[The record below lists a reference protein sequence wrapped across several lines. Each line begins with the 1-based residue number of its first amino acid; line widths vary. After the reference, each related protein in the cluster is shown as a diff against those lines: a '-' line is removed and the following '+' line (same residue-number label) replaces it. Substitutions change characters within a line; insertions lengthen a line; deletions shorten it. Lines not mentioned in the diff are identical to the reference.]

1 MKRITTYWLSL
12 IALLLLP
19 LGATAQK
26 VILEETFDEI
36 TSGSNTKNPRFAML
50 SRWKGNDNTTQMKN
64 IYQADHAILVGSTSN
79 SAVGYFELKT
89 LDLSGNAGAF
99 DVTLEVKGIN
109 TDGSGILKVSIV
121 DNDASAQEY
130 IPTKYREDEG
140 WETHTFSFSG
150 GQSATIL
157 RIETL
162 NNANA
167 NNCKG
172 VFINNLKVTQKQGKP
187 TLVSDVKSVDFRRA
201 NIGETAKFQLEFVGT
216 NLTAAVKTE
225 ITGEG
230 KDAFKI
236 AKDAEDAENTGK
248 HTLDLEFTPTA
259 AGKCEATLHI
269 TSGDLALDIPLM
281 GIGVD
286 PANPYGLD
294 PNAKPV
300 DGLNEPFTK
309 DPLLSGWS
317 KVAFEGDV
325 NWEPRTPYNDEPVM
339 SIEAAGSG
347 QKVHSALITPLV
359 KIAGSGNKVRLTA
372 DYRVGFAKGGKF
384 IVKRFSK
391 DGKLIADLK
400 TIEPKEPTDEMAYKF
415 ELLSEA
421 IEADGQD
428 SYFVFEY
435 IGDDS
440 PEIKSECKTLT
451 VLLDNVKVFTEEIP
465 EPVITT
471 DVDQL
476 DFGTV
481 NKDDKSEKPIVVEGE
496 HITTRIQA
504 EVVGEGK
511 DLFEVDKSALPAN
524 GGVLRITLK
533 GTKEVA
539 AINAKLVLTAGG
551 EAEGMKVTKEIPL
564 VGKIITSTQEIL
576 GETAPV
582 LFTAEGLTVVSD
594 ATLALYSADGQLILA
609 GSYRAGD
616 KVRVDYTGSVIL
628 YVEGVA
634 YKGTLR

>member
-26 VILEETFDEI
+26 VVLEETFDEI

-64 IYQADHAILVGSTSN
+64 IYQADHAILVGSPSN

-99 DVTLEVKGIN
+99 DVTLAVKGIN

-130 IPTKYREDEG
+130 TPTKYREDEG
-140 WETHTFSFSG
+140 WETYTFSFSG
-150 GQSATIL
+150 GQSATVL

-162 NNANA
+162 NNASA

-172 VFINNLKVTQKQGKP
+172 VYIDSLVVTQKQGKP

-281 GIGVD
+281 GVGVD
-286 PANPYGLD
+286 PENPYGLD
-294 PNAKPV
+294 PNATPV
-300 DGLNEPFTK
+300 EGLNEPFTK

-325 NWEPRTPYNDEPVM
+325 HWEPRTPYNDEPVM

-347 QKVHSALITPLV
+347 QKVRSALITPLV
-359 KIAGSGNKVRLTA
+359 KIAGSGNKVRLMA

-384 IVKRFSK
+384 IVKRFNK
-391 DGKLIADLK
+391 EGKLIADLK
-400 TIEPKEPTDEMAYKF
+400 TIEPKEPVDEMAYKF

-440 PEIKSECKTLT
+440 PAIKSECKTLT
-451 VLLDNVKVFTEEIP
+451 VLLDNVKVITEEIP
-465 EPVITT
+465 APVIKT

-533 GTKEVA
+533 GTKEIA
-539 AINAKLVLTAGG
+539 AIDAKLVLTAGG

>member
-36 TSGSNTKNPRFAML
+36 TSGSNTENPRFAML
-50 SRWKGNDNTTQMKN
+50 TRWKGNDNTTQMKN

-162 NNANA
+162 NNASA
-167 NNCKG
+167 DNCKG
-172 VFINNLKVTQKQGKP
+172 VYINNLKVTQKQGEP

-216 NLTAAVKTE
+216 NLTEAVKTE

-236 AKDAEDAENTGK
+236 AKDAENTGK

-281 GIGVD
+281 GVGVD
-286 PANPYGLD
+286 PENPYGLD
-294 PNAKPV
+294 PNATPV
-300 DGLNEPFTK
+300 EGLNEPFTK

-347 QKVHSALITPLV
+347 QKVRSALITPLV

-384 IVKRFSK
+384 IVKRFNK
-391 DGKLIADLK
+391 EGKLIADLK

-539 AINAKLVLTAGG
+539 AIDAKLVLTAGG

>member
-26 VILEETFDEI
+26 VVLEETFDEI

-281 GIGVD
+281 GVGVD
-286 PANPYGLD
+286 PENPYGLD
-294 PNAKPV
+294 PNATPV
-300 DGLNEPFTK
+300 EGLNEPFTK

-384 IVKRFSK
+384 IVKRFNK
-391 DGKLIADLK
+391 EGKLIADLK
-400 TIEPKEPTDEMAYKF
+400 TIEPKEPADEMAYKF

-451 VLLDNVKVFTEEIP
+451 VLLDNVKVITEEIP

-533 GTKEVA
+533 GTKEIA
-539 AINAKLVLTAGG
+539 AIDAKLVLTAGG

>member
-172 VFINNLKVTQKQGKP
+172 VYINNLKVTQKQGKP

-281 GIGVD
+281 GVGVD
-286 PANPYGLD
+286 PENPYGLD
-294 PNAKPV
+294 PNATPV
-300 DGLNEPFTK
+300 EGLNEPFTK

-384 IVKRFSK
+384 IVKRFNK
-391 DGKLIADLK
+391 EGKLIADLK
-400 TIEPKEPTDEMAYKF
+400 TIEPKEPADEMAYKF

-533 GTKEVA
+533 GTKEIA
-539 AINAKLVLTAGG
+539 AIDAKLVLTAGG

>member
-36 TSGSNTKNPRFAML
+36 TSGSNTENPRFAML

-300 DGLNEPFTK
+300 EGLNEPFTK

-400 TIEPKEPTDEMAYKF
+400 TIEPKEPADEMAYKF

-533 GTKEVA
+533 GTKEIA

>member
-26 VILEETFDEI
+26 VVLEETFDEI
-36 TSGSNTKNPRFAML
+36 TSGSNTRNPRFAML

-162 NNANA
+162 NNASA
-167 NNCKG
+167 DNCKG
-172 VFINNLKVTQKQGKP
+172 VYINNLKVTQKQGEP

-216 NLTAAVKTE
+216 NLTEAVKTE
-225 ITGEG
+225 IQGANKELFTV
-230 KDAFKI
+230 
-236 AKDAEDAENTGK
+236 AKDAENEGK

-300 DGLNEPFTK
+300 EGLNEPFTK

>member
-26 VILEETFDEI
+26 VVLEETFDEI
-36 TSGSNTKNPRFAML
+36 TSGSNTRNPRFAML

-162 NNANA
+162 NNASA
-167 NNCKG
+167 DNCKG
-172 VFINNLKVTQKQGKP
+172 VYINNLKVTQKQGEP

-216 NLTAAVKTE
+216 NLTEAVKTE

-236 AKDAEDAENTGK
+236 AKDAENTGK

-300 DGLNEPFTK
+300 EGLNEPFTK

>member
-281 GIGVD
+281 GVGVD
-286 PANPYGLD
+286 PENPYGLD
-294 PNAKPV
+294 PNATPV
-300 DGLNEPFTK
+300 EGLNEPFTK

-400 TIEPKEPTDEMAYKF
+400 TIEPKEPADEMAYKF

-533 GTKEVA
+533 GTKEIA
-539 AINAKLVLTAGG
+539 AIDAKLVLTAGG

>member
-26 VILEETFDEI
+26 VILKETFNEI
-36 TSGSNTKNPRFAML
+36 TSGRNTGNIKMWVTT
-50 SRWKGNDNTTQMKN
+50 RWKGNENTTKVKN
-64 IYQADHAILVGSTSN
+64 VYEAKQAVLLGTPSGSYGGSL
-79 SAVGYFELKT
+79 ELKA

-99 DVTLEVKGIN
+99 DVTLQIKGVN
-109 TDGSGILKVSIV
+109 TDGSGILKVSV
-121 DNDASAQEY
+121 VGNDASAQQY
-130 IPTKYREDEG
+130 IPTKYREDE
-140 WETHTFSFSG
+140 WETYTFSFTG
-150 GQSATIL
+150 GQSATAI

-162 NNANA
+162 NNTEA

-172 VFINNLKVTQKQGKP
+172 VFIDSLVVSQKQGKP

-201 NIGETAKFQLEFVGT
+201 NIGETAKFQLAFVGT
-216 NLTAAVKTE
+216 NLAAAVKTE

-259 AGKCEATLHI
+259 TGKYEATLHV

-281 GIGVD
+281 GVGVD

-300 DGLNEPFTK
+300 ESLNEPFTK
-309 DPLLSGWS
+309 DPLLAGWREI
-317 KVAFEGDV
+317 AFEGEV
-325 NWEPRTPYNDEPVM
+325 HWQRAVPYNDEPVM

-347 QKVHSALITPLV
+347 KNVRSALITPLV
-359 KIAGSGNKVRLTA
+359 KIPSSGNKVRLMA

-384 IVKRFSK
+384 VVKRFSK
-391 DGKLIADLK
+391 EGKLIADLK
-400 TIEPKEPTDEMAYKF
+400 TIEPKEPVNEMAYKF

-435 IGDDS
+435 MGDDS
-440 PEIKSECKTLT
+440 PAIKSECKTLT
-451 VLLDNVKVFTEEIP
+451 VLLDNVKLTAEKIP
-465 EPVITT
+465 APVLKT
-471 DVDQL
+471 DPDQL

-481 NKDDKSEKPIVVEGE
+481 NKDAKVEKSIIVEGE
-496 HITTRIQA
+496 HILSRIKA
-504 EVVGEGK
+504 EIIGAGK
-511 DLFEVDKSALPAN
+511 DFFEIDKSALPAN
-524 GGVLRITLK
+524 GGALKVTLK
-533 GTKEVA
+533 GTKEA
-539 AINAKLVLTAGG
+539 TAIEAKLVLTAEG
-551 EAEGMKVTKEIPL
+551 EEKGMNVTKEIPL

-576 GETAPV
+576 GETVPV
-582 LFTAEGLTVVSD
+582 RFTDEGLVVVSD
-594 ATLALYSADGQLILA
+594 ATIALYSADGQQILA
-609 GSYRAGD
+609 GNYRAGD
-616 KVRVDYTGSVIL
+616 LIRVDYTGSVIL

>member
-26 VILEETFDEI
+26 VVLEETFDEI

-162 NNANA
+162 NNASA
-167 NNCKG
+167 DNCKG
-172 VFINNLKVTQKQGKP
+172 VFINNLKVTQKEGKP

-216 NLTAAVKTE
+216 NLTAAVKTDIQGANKE
-225 ITGEG
+225 LFTV
-230 KDAFKI
+230 
-236 AKDAEDAENTGK
+236 AKDAENEGK

-294 PNAKPV
+294 PNATPV
-300 DGLNEPFTK
+300 EGLNEPFTK

-400 TIEPKEPTDEMAYKF
+400 TIEPKEPADEMAYKF

-533 GTKEVA
+533 GTKEIA

-594 ATLALYSADGQLILA
+594 ATLALYSADGQLILT
-609 GSYRAGD
+609 GSYRVGD

>member
-248 HTLDLEFTPTA
+248 HTLDLEFKPTA

-300 DGLNEPFTK
+300 EGLNEPFTK

-400 TIEPKEPTDEMAYKF
+400 TIEPKEPADEMAYKF

-533 GTKEVA
+533 GTKEIA
-539 AINAKLVLTAGG
+539 AIDAKLVLTAGG

>member
-26 VILEETFDEI
+26 VVFEETFDEI
-36 TSGSNTKNPRFAML
+36 TSGSNTRNPRFAML
-50 SRWKGNDNTTQMKN
+50 SRWKGNDNTTQIKN
-64 IYQADHAILVGSTSN
+64 IYQADKAILVGSPTN
-79 SAVGYFELKT
+79 SALGYFELKT
-89 LDLSGNAGAF
+89 LDLSSNAGAF
-99 DVTLEVKGIN
+99 DVTLEVKGLN

-121 DNDASAQEY
+121 DNGASAQEY
-130 IPTKYREDEG
+130 TPTKYREDE
-140 WETHTFSFSG
+140 WETYTFSFSG
-150 GQSATIL
+150 GQSATVL

-162 NNANA
+162 NNASA

-172 VFINNLKVTQKQGKP
+172 VYINNLKVTQKEGKP

-201 NIGETAKFQLEFVGT
+201 NIGETAKFQLAFVGT
-216 NLTAAVKTE
+216 NLTADVKTE

-236 AKDAEDAENTGK
+236 AKDAKDAENVGK
-248 HTLDLEFTPTA
+248 HTLDLEFKPTA

-281 GIGVD
+281 GVGVD

-300 DGLNEPFTK
+300 ESLNEPFTK

-347 QKVHSALITPLV
+347 QKVRSALITPLV

-372 DYRVGFAKGGKF
+372 DYRIGFAKGGKF
-384 IVKRFSK
+384 IVKRFNK
-391 DGKLIADLK
+391 EGKLIADLK
-400 TIEPKEPTDEMAYKF
+400 TIEPKEPTNEMAYKF
-415 ELLSEA
+415 ALLSEA

-435 IGDDS
+435 IGDDT
-440 PEIKSECKTLT
+440 PAIKSESKTLT
-451 VLLDNVKVFTEEIP
+451 VLLDNVKVITEEIP
-465 EPVITT
+465 APVIKT

-481 NKDDKSEKPIVVEGE
+481 NKDAKSEKPIAVEGE

-511 DLFEVDKSALPAN
+511 DFFEVDKSALPAN
-524 GGVLRITLK
+524 GGVLRITFK
-533 GTKEVA
+533 GTKEAA
-539 AINAKLVLTAGG
+539 AIEAKLVLTAGG

-582 LFTAEGLTVVSD
+582 RFTAEGLTVLSD

>member
-12 IALLLLP
+12 IVLLLLP

-50 SRWKGNDNTTQMKN
+50 SRWKGNDNTTLMKN

-109 TDGSGILKVSIV
+109 TDASGILKVSIV
-121 DNDASAQEY
+121 GNDASAQEY
-130 IPTKYREDEG
+130 TPTKYREDE

-150 GQSATIL
+150 GQGATVL

-162 NNANA
+162 NNASA
-167 NNCKG
+167 DNCKG
-172 VFINNLKVTQKQGKP
+172 VFINNLKVTQMQGQP

-201 NIGETAKFQLEFVGT
+201 NIGETAKFQLAFVGT
-216 NLTAAVKTE
+216 NLATAVKTE

-236 AKDAEDAENTGK
+236 AKDAENVESAGK

-269 TSGDLALDIPLM
+269 TSGDLVLDIPLM
-281 GIGVD
+281 GVGVD

-300 DGLNEPFTK
+300 ESLNEPFTTN
-309 DPLLSGWS
+309 PLLSGWRE
-317 KVAFEGDV
+317 VAFEGDV
-325 NWEPRTPYNDEPVM
+325 HWEPRTPYNDEPVM

-347 QKVHSALITPLV
+347 QKVRSALITPLV
-359 KIAGSGNKVRLTA
+359 KIPSSGSKVRLMA
-372 DYRVGFAKGGKF
+372 DYRIGFAKGGKF
-384 IVKRFSK
+384 VVKRFSK
-391 DGKLIADLK
+391 EGKLIADLK
-400 TIEPKEPTDEMAYKF
+400 TIEPKEPVDEMAYKF
-415 ELLSEA
+415 DLLSEA

-435 IGDDS
+435 MGDDS
-440 PEIKSECKTLT
+440 PAIKSESKTLT
-451 VLLDNVKVFTEEIP
+451 VLLDNVKLTAEEIP
-465 EPVITT
+465 APVLTT
-471 DVDQL
+471 DADKL

-481 NKDDKSEKPIVVEGE
+481 NKDAKVEKPIIVEGE
-496 HITTRIQA
+496 HILSRIKA
-504 EVVGEGK
+504 EIVGDGK
-511 DLFEVDKSALPAN
+511 DFFEIDKSALPAN
-524 GGVLRITLK
+524 GGALKVTLK
-533 GTKEVA
+533 GTKEIA
-539 AINAKLVLTAGG
+539 AIEAKLVLTAEG
-551 EAEGMKVTKEIPL
+551 EAKGMSVTKEIPL
-564 VGKIITSTQEIL
+564 VGKIVTSTQEIL

-582 LFTAEGLTVVSD
+582 RFTAEGLVVVSD

-616 KVRVDYTGSVIL
+616 QIRIDYTGSVIL

>member
-162 NNANA
+162 NNASA
-167 NNCKG
+167 DNCKG
-172 VFINNLKVTQKQGKP
+172 VYINNLKVTQKQGEP

-216 NLTAAVKTE
+216 NLTEAVKTE

-236 AKDAEDAENTGK
+236 AKDAENTGK

-294 PNAKPV
+294 PNATPV
-300 DGLNEPFTK
+300 EGLNEPFTK

-347 QKVHSALITPLV
+347 QKVRSALITPLV

-372 DYRVGFAKGGKF
+372 DYRIGFAKGGKF
-384 IVKRFSK
+384 IVKRFNK
-391 DGKLIADLK
+391 EGKLIADLK

-451 VLLDNVKVFTEEIP
+451 VLLDNVKVITEEIP

-533 GTKEVA
+533 GTKEIA
-539 AINAKLVLTAGG
+539 AIDAKLVLTAGG

>member
-50 SRWKGNDNTTQMKN
+50 TRWKGNDNTTQMKN

-294 PNAKPV
+294 PNATPV
-300 DGLNEPFTK
+300 EGLNEPFTK

-384 IVKRFSK
+384 IVKRFNK
-391 DGKLIADLK
+391 EGKLIADLK
-400 TIEPKEPTDEMAYKF
+400 TIEPKEPADEMAYKF

-511 DLFEVDKSALPAN
+511 DLFEVDKRALPAN

-533 GTKEVA
+533 GTKEIA

-609 GSYRAGD
+609 GNYRAGD

>member
-50 SRWKGNDNTTQMKN
+50 TRWKGNDNTTQMKN

-172 VFINNLKVTQKQGKP
+172 VYINNLKVTQKQGKP

-281 GIGVD
+281 GVGVD
-286 PANPYGLD
+286 PENPYGLD
-294 PNAKPV
+294 PNATPV
-300 DGLNEPFTK
+300 EGLNEPFTK

-400 TIEPKEPTDEMAYKF
+400 TIEPKEPADEMAYKF

-533 GTKEVA
+533 GTKEIA

>member
-162 NNANA
+162 NNASA
-167 NNCKG
+167 DNCKG
-172 VFINNLKVTQKQGKP
+172 VYINNLKVTQKQGEP

-216 NLTAAVKTE
+216 NLTEAVKTE
-225 ITGEG
+225 ITGEA

-236 AKDAEDAENTGK
+236 AKDAENTGK

-286 PANPYGLD
+286 PENPYGLD
-294 PNAKPV
+294 PNATPV
-300 DGLNEPFTK
+300 EGLNEPFTK

-347 QKVHSALITPLV
+347 QKVRSALITPLV

-384 IVKRFSK
+384 IVKRFNK
-391 DGKLIADLK
+391 EGKLIADLK

-451 VLLDNVKVFTEEIP
+451 VLLDNVKVITEEIP

-533 GTKEVA
+533 GTKEIA
-539 AINAKLVLTAGG
+539 AIDAKLVLTAGG

>member
-281 GIGVD
+281 GVGVD
-286 PANPYGLD
+286 PENPYGLD
-294 PNAKPV
+294 PNATPV
-300 DGLNEPFTK
+300 EGLNEPFTK

-347 QKVHSALITPLV
+347 QKVRSALITPLV

-400 TIEPKEPTDEMAYKF
+400 TIEPKEPADEMAYKF

-451 VLLDNVKVFTEEIP
+451 VLLDNVKVITEEIP

-533 GTKEVA
+533 GTKEIA

-551 EAEGMKVTKEIPL
+551 EAERMKVTKEIPL